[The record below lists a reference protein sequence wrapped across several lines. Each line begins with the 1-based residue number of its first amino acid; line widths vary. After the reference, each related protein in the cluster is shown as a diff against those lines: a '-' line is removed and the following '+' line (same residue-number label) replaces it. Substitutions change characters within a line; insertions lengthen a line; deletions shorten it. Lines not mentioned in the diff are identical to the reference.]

1 MRGRLYVTVGFLAL
15 VLGPTQGW
23 TQFPPSRGSDY
34 GRRSSSSYSM
44 DPNQFFDRL
53 ANGKDVWLR
62 SDVTNPFMQGMFD
75 RVVERLG
82 ITNGQITRE
91 QFATYSQQR
100 AAERAGGMAPPPST
114 PLGSTATPATTSS
127 GSPTPGTGP
136 APGGTSAEAWNRYV
150 EERFRRHDV
159 NGDGLL
165 NFDEMP
171 ESLRAERD
179 KWDTNRD
186 GFIDLNEYKA
196 YYQARTEQRMAQSG
210 TASPFGQAI
219 PVDPSGL
226 PITTP
231 VEEEEQK
238 PVVFRSGKLPKE
250 LPSWFKQ
257 LDTDN
262 DGQIGLYEWKAS
274 GRSLEEFQRMDRNND
289 GFLTIEEVLRYTA
302 QNKSNSN
309 NQVASAN
316 PGNENGPGAN
326 NSPSPSSG
334 SRRSYGNGPPPSMGN
349 GPPRSGSEG
358 GSSRGGSKS
367 RGGSSR

>member
-1 MRGRLYVTVGFLAL
+1 MRGKSYVAVGFLAL
-15 VLGPTQGW
+15 LLGPTQGW
-23 TQFPPSRGSDY
+23 TQYPPSRGGDY
-34 GRRSSSSYSM
+34 GRRGSSSYST

-53 ANGKDVWLR
+53 ANGKEVWLR
-62 SDVTNPFMQGMFD
+62 SEVTNPFMQGMFD

-82 ITNGQITRE
+82 ITNGQVTRE
-91 QFATYSQQR
+91 QFITYSQQR
-100 AAERAGGMAPPPST
+100 AAERAGMGPPPPTAPS
-114 PLGSTATPATTSS
+114 STATP
-127 GSPTPGTGP
+127 TPP
-136 APGGTSAEAWNRYV
+136 APGSTAAAPGAAPGGNSADAWNRWV
-150 EERFRRHDV
+150 EERFRRYDV

-165 NFDEMP
+165 NYDEMP

-196 YYQARTEQRMAQSG
+196 YYTARTQQRMAESG

-231 VEEEEQK
+231 VEEEDKK
-238 PVVFRSGKLPKE
+238 PVVYRSGKLPKE
-250 LPSWFKQ
+250 LPAWFKQ

-302 QNKSNSN
+302 QNKGNSN
-309 NQVASAN
+309 QQVADAG
-316 PGNENGPGAN
+316 PANENSPAAN
-326 NSPSPSSG
+326 NASSSSSG
-334 SRRSYGNGPPPSMGN
+334 SRGSFGGKGPPSIGN

-358 GSSRGGSKS
+358 GSSRGGYKG